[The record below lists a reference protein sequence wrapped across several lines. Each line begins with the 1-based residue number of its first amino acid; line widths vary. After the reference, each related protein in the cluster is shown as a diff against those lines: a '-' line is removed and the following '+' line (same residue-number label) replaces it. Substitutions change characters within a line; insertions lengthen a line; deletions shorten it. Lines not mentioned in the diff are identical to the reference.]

1 MAIIRFQQSMH
12 FPLRTISVYLYRPK
26 RLASKFK
33 EHFNSIMQI
42 YAIFV
47 YLKRAVCPPL
57 PARHGGAG
65 VSAKA
70 DGGGEPSSGVV
81 ICLCF
86 YTHFRHSFGR

>member
-1 MAIIRFQQSMH
+1 MATIRFQQSMH

-42 YAIFV
+42 YAIFI
-47 YLKRAVCPPL
+47 YLKRAVYPPL
-57 PARHGGAG
+57 PARHGRTGWR
-65 VSAKA
+65 VLF
-70 DGGGEPSSGVV
+70 GGV

-86 YTHFRHSFGR
+86 YTRFRHSFGR

>member
-1 MAIIRFQQSMH
+1 MVIILFQKSMH
-12 FPLRTISVYLYRPK
+12 FPLRTISVYLYRPN

-42 YAIFV
+42 YAIFI

-70 DGGGEPSSGVV
+70 DGVEGPLRGW
-81 ICLCF
+81 
-86 YTHFRHSFGR
+86 